1 MKRPQAMIPRSSGAL
16 LVLAALLA
24 AAPVHAADVKPAGAG
39 PCPKSGARVMIT
51 ALGNVTLNGTPVV
64 VDKLAEALTAL
75 NPRPSEVCYFR
86 ERPKGAPPAAVRIAV
101 NAIISTKL
109 AISFYSDATFTKRV
123 GMPTH

>member
-1 MKRPQAMIPRSSGAL
+1 MRRPQPMFARTFGAL
-16 LVLAALLA
+16 LVGTALLA
-24 AAPVHAADVKPAGAG
+24 AATVRAADPPARPAG

-75 NPRPSEVCYFR
+75 KPRPSEVCYFR
-86 ERPKGAPPAAVRIAV
+86 ERPSGPPPAAVRVAV

-109 AISFYSDATFTKRV
+109 AISFYSDATFTTRV
-123 GMPTH
+123 GMPSH